1 MIAAEVSR
9 PECSKL
15 RELEFERNFNFFHQ
29 IMSFKALISHAVFEL
44 SPRTS
49 DSPEG
54 VLQMGSLENF
64 AYMRTKKHPL
74 LLNLSFCEMSS
85 CSFFILY
92 FVWKKSCSAGSEAC
106 LILIRLSEV
115 LDKSASTAQTF
126 EIQRSI
132 TIQFILEKNSVI
144 WIK

>member
-15 RELEFERNFNFFHQ
+15 RELEFERNLNFFHQ
-29 IMSFKALISHAVFEL
+29 IMSFKAVISHAVFEL

-106 LILIRLSEV
+106 LILIRL
-115 LDKSASTAQTF
+115 LF
-126 EIQRSI
+126 
-132 TIQFILEKNSVI
+132 
-144 WIK
+144 